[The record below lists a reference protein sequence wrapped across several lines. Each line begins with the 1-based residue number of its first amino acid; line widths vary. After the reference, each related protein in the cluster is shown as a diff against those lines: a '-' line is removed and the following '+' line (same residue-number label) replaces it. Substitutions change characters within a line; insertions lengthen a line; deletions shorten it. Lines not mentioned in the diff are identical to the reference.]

1 MARRSKSSG
10 RWLQEHFSDPYVQ
23 RAKQEGWRSRA
34 VYKLEQIDRK
44 EKLLRPGAVCLDLG
58 AAPGAWS
65 QYAARK
71 VGEKGRVIATDI
83 LPMDGLTGVEFVQG
97 DFREEPVFNQ
107 IVALVAGGQ
116 APGAGTSNAPG
127 GGGFVDVVLSDM
139 APNMSGVDAIDQPRS
154 MYLAELAFDMAERVL
169 KRDGHALIKVFQGA
183 GFQELIAASR
193 RRFAR
198 VKVWKPEASRARSP
212 ELYLLAKGFGLV

>member
-1 MARRSKSSG
+1 MWTGDLMAKRSKSSG

-23 RAKQEGWRSRA
+23 RAKSEGWRSRA
-34 VYKLEQIDRK
+34 VYKLEEIDKK
-44 EKLLRPGAVCLDLG
+44 ERLLKPGAFCLDLG

-83 LPMDGLTGVEFVQG
+83 LPMDGLNGVEFVQG
-97 DFREEPVFNQ
+97 DFREEQVVAQ

-116 APGAGTSNAPG
+116 
-127 GGGFVDVVLSDM
+127 VDVVLSDM

-154 MYLAELAFDMAERVL
+154 MYLVELALDMAERVL
-169 KRDGHALIKVFQGA
+169 KRDGAALIKVFQGA
-183 GFQELIAASR
+183 GFQELVATSR
-193 RRFAR
+193 RKFAR
-198 VKVWKPEASRARSP
+198 VKVMKPEASRSRSP

>member
-1 MARRSKSSG
+1 MDRSLARRFKSSG
-10 RWLQEHFSDPYVQ
+10 RSLQEYLSDPDVK
-23 RAKQEGWRSRA
+23 RAKEEGWRSRA
-34 VYKLEQIDRK
+34 VYKLEEIDKK
-44 EKLLRPGAVCLDLG
+44 ERLLKPGGFCLDLG

-71 VGEKGRVIATDI
+71 VGAKGRVIATDI

-97 DFREEPVFNQ
+97 DFREEPVVAR

-116 APGAGTSNAPG
+116 
-127 GGGFVDVVLSDM
+127 VDTVLSDM

-154 MYLAELAFDMAERVL
+154 LYLAELALDMAERVL
-169 KRDGHALIKVFQGA
+169 KRDGCALIKVFQGA
-183 GFQELIAASR
+183 GFQELVAASR
-193 RRFAR
+193 RKFAR

>member
-10 RWLQEHFSDPYVQ
+10 RWLQEHFSDPYVK
-23 RAKQEGWRSRA
+23 RAKEEGWRSRA
-34 VYKLEQIDRK
+34 VYKLEEIDKK

-71 VGEKGRVIATDI
+71 VGAKGRVVATDI
-83 LPMDGLTGVEFVQG
+83 LLMDGLTGVEFVQG
-97 DFREEPVFNQ
+97 DFREEPVFRQ
-107 IVALVAGGQ
+107 IVALVAGG
-116 APGAGTSNAPG
+116 AVPG
-127 GGGFVDVVLSDM
+127 GQVDVVLSDM
-139 APNMSGVDAIDQPRS
+139 APNMSGVDAIDQPRA
-154 MYLAELAFDMAERVL
+154 MYLAELALDMAARVL
-169 KRDGHALIKVFQGA
+169 KRDGSALIKVFQGA
-183 GFQELIAASR
+183 GFQELVAASR
-193 RRFAR
+193 RRYAR

>member
-10 RWLQEHFSDPYVQ
+10 RWLQEHFNDPYVQ
-23 RAKQEGWRSRA
+23 RAKSEGWRSRA
-34 VYKLEQIDRK
+34 VYKLEEIDRK
-44 EKLLRPGAVCLDLG
+44 ERLLKPGAFCLDLG

-83 LPMDGLTGVEFVQG
+83 LPMEPLPGVQFVQG
-97 DFREEPVFNQ
+97 DFREEPVVAE

-116 APGAGTSNAPG
+116 
-127 GGGFVDVVLSDM
+127 VDVVLSDM

-154 MYLAELAFDMAERVL
+154 MYLAELALDLAERVL
-169 KRDGHALIKVFQGA
+169 KRDGSALIKVFQGA
-183 GFQELIAASR
+183 GFQELVAASR
-193 RRFAR
+193 RKFAR
-198 VKVWKPEASRARSP
+198 VKVCKPDASRSRSP